1 MDEGPQLL
9 ESFGQHE
16 MPDLWPDIQERSLR
30 VEMVA
35 ESPRGTIPSPL
46 RGRFRL
52 VLGIMAAA
60 LAIALLG
67 VVALWPKGTR
77 TPHSLEPNV
86 RLVVF
91 TTGDNKITARI
102 TDPLAAAS
110 QLSAVFQ
117 QLGLNV
123 IVKAIPVSPSL
134 VGTIVYSDV
143 PSIRSLHEGTCL
155 GGGTSCEVGI
165 VIPADFHGQANVV
178 VGRAAQANET
188 FHSSADVF
196 GPGEVLHC
204 SGILGNPSSGR
215 DPCAPTKKPD
225 GASVGGRRPDYDRLS
240 TERIRGQ
247 RYSVVVEHRTARC
260 DAGATRHTR
269 LPLLPGSREQGL
281 LIHCRKVPGPGD
293 GETSTSASPW
303 LRSGDPYRS

>member
-1 MDEGPQLL
+1 MDEGRQLL
-9 ESFGQHE
+9 ESFGRHE

-30 VEMVA
+30 VELVA

-46 RGRFRL
+46 RGHFRL
-52 VLGIMAAA
+52 VLGIMATT
-60 LAIALLG
+60 LAVAVLG

-77 TPHSLEPNV
+77 TPDSLEPNV

-91 TTGDNKITARI
+91 TTEYTKTIARI
-102 TDPLAAAS
+102 TDPLAAAD

-117 QLGLNV
+117 QHGLNITV
-123 IVKAIPVSPSL
+123 RAIPVSPSL

-188 FHSSADVF
+188 FRSSADVF

-204 SGILGNPSSGR
+204 SGILGNPVADAIAVLQRKSLTVRWLAAAGPTTTGSPPSGYVVSGTALSS
-215 DPCAPTKKPD
+215 
-225 GASVGGRRPDYDRLS
+225 S
-240 TERIRGQ
+240 TVLLDVTPEPLD
-247 RYSVVVEHRTARC
+247 TA
-260 DAGATRHTR
+260 DF
-269 LPLLPGSREQGL
+269 
-281 LIHCRKVPGPGD
+281 
-293 GETSTSASPW
+293 
-303 LRSGDPYRS
+303 RSFQVLANKGC